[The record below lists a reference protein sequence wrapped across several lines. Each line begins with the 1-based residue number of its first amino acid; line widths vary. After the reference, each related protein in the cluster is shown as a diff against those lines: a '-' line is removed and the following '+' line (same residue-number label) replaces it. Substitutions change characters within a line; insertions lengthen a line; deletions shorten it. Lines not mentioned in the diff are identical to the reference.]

1 MDGCGARRSRTAT
14 FVAGLSGRYVKKSKS
29 CVTHWLMARNGT
41 IDAGFSD
48 LRRRPNHRHWQFA
61 CGRGPRCLARK

>member
-14 FVAGLSGRYVKKSKS
+14 FATGLSGRHVEKAKA

-41 IDAGFSD
+41 TDADFPVV
-48 LRRRPNHRHWQFA
+48 RRRPNRRHWQLA
-61 CGRGPRCLARK
+61 RGMGPRCLARK